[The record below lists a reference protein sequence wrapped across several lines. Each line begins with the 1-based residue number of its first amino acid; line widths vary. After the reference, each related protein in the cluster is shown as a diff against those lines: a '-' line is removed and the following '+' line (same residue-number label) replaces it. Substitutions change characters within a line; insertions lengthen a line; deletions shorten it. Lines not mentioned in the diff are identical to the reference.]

1 MPRVFAAVAA
11 ALIGL
16 ILFSSC
22 VFVVDQRQYA
32 VVYALGEIKR
42 VIETPGLYFKMPAP
56 LQNVVYMERRIVT
69 IDTPDAESFITSEK
83 KNLLIDSYV
92 KWRIVDPKLFLVS
105 FAGDETRARDRLTQ
119 IVKAALNEEITKRTI
134 REVVSSERTKV
145 MQTIV
150 SKVADDARQL
160 GIDVVDVR
168 LKRVDLK
175 AEVSES
181 VYRRMEAERKR
192 VANELRS
199 QGAAES
205 ERIRA
210 EADRERE
217 ITLAKAYREAQTI
230 KGEGDAKAASIY
242 NAAFGQSPEFF
253 AFYRSLEAY
262 RQSFRTK
269 SDIIVVDPQSDFLRF
284 MRGSGGPKSG
294 K

>member
-1 MPRVFAAVAA
+1 MPRIFAVLAA
-11 ALIGL
+11 TLIGL
-16 ILFSSC
+16 IIFSSC

-42 VIETPGLYFKMPAP
+42 VIEEPGLYFKAPAP
-56 LQNVVYMERRIVT
+56 LQNVVYMERRILT
-69 IDTPDAESFITSEK
+69 IDTPEAESFITSEK
-83 KNLLIDSYV
+83 KNLLIDTYV
-92 KWRIVDPKLFLVS
+92 KWRIVDPKIFMVS
-105 FAGDETRARDRLTQ
+105 FAGDERRAQDRLTQ

-150 SKVADDARQL
+150 AKVADDSRQL

-175 AEVSES
+175 PEVSES

-217 ITLAKAYREAQTI
+217 VTLAKAYREAQTI

-242 NAAFGQSPEFF
+242 NAAFGQNPEFF

-269 SDIIVVDPQSDFLRF
+269 SDIIMVDPQSDFLRY
-284 MRGSGGPKSG
+284 MRGSGGG
-294 K
+294 KAGK

>member
-1 MPRVFAAVAA
+1 MPRIFAVLAA

-16 ILFSSC
+16 IIFSSC

-42 VIETPGLYFKMPAP
+42 VIEEPGLYFKAPAP
-56 LQNVVYMERRIVT
+56 LQNVVYMERRILT
-69 IDTPDAESFITSEK
+69 IDTPEAESFITSEK

-92 KWRIVDPKLFLVS
+92 KWRIVDPKVFLVS
-105 FAGDETRARDRLTQ
+105 FAGDERRAQDRLTQ

-150 SKVADDARQL
+150 DKVADDAKQL

-175 AEVSES
+175 PEVSES

-217 ITLAKAYREAQTI
+217 VTLAKAYREAQTI

-262 RQSFRTK
+262 RQSFRNK
-269 SDIIVVDPQSDFLRF
+269 SDVIVVDPQSEFLRF
-284 MRGSGGPKSG
+284 MRGSGGG
-294 K
+294 KGGK

>member
-1 MPRVFAAVAA
+1 MPRIFAVLAA

-16 ILFSSC
+16 IIFSSC

-42 VIETPGLYFKMPAP
+42 VIEEPGLYFKAPAP
-56 LQNVVYMERRIVT
+56 LQNVVYMERRILT
-69 IDTPDAESFITSEK
+69 IDTPEAESFITSEK

-92 KWRIVDPKLFLVS
+92 KWRIVDPKVFLVS
-105 FAGDETRARDRLTQ
+105 FAGDERRAQDRLTQ

-150 SKVADDARQL
+150 DKVADDAKQL

-168 LKRVDLK
+168 VKRVDLK
-175 AEVSES
+175 PEVGES

-217 ITLAKAYREAQTI
+217 VTLAKAYREAQTI

-242 NAAFGQSPEFF
+242 NAAFGQNPEFF

-269 SDIIVVDPQSDFLRF
+269 SDIIMVDPQSDLFRF
-284 MRGSGGPKSG
+284 MRGAGGG
-294 K
+294 KGGK

>member
-1 MPRVFAAVAA
+1 MPRIFAVLAA
-11 ALIGL
+11 AFIGL
-16 ILFSSC
+16 IVFSSC
-22 VFVVDQRQYA
+22 IFVVDQRQYA

-42 VIETPGLYFKMPAP
+42 VIEEPGLYFKMPAP
-56 LQNVVYMERRIVT
+56 LQNVVYMERRILT
-69 IDTPDAESFITSEK
+69 IDTPEAESFITSEK

-105 FAGDETRARDRLTQ
+105 FAGDERRAQDRLTQ

-210 EADRERE
+210 EADKERE

-262 RQSFRTK
+262 RQSFRNK
-269 SDIIVVDPQSDFLRF
+269 SDVIVVDPQSEFLRF
-284 MRGSGGPKSG
+284 MRGSGGG
-294 K
+294 KGGK